1 MEQKTD
7 QEPDVE
13 VETQQIF
20 DRPHQASY
28 FIPGRVEGRPAQFL
42 LDTGCTTNLI
52 GKHVFDRLPEKIRT
66 CREEY
71 ARHGMLA
78 DGTRLPF
85 YGIIKLQIRL
95 RQVKTEE
102 VFIISQINEDAIL
115 GMPFLVERK
124 CAMDFQRPVLM
135 LNGQEVKCTD
145 RQGRLLAN
153 RIQAVRGEVIPP
165 ESEKTILCKVTARN
179 YCPVGLVEALPEGVP
194 LAASLNQPNDKGH
207 LLVRCLNP
215 SGQPIELR
223 SGTVIGTYTGVED
236 DEVND
241 SHLHTAVECSPTE
254 PSVPGHVK
262 NLFETARKNCD
273 TTEQEERLAGLLQ
286 KYSPVFSSGEEDMG
300 PTSLVEH
307 GIPVVPGTRP
317 IRQPP
322 HRLGPEK
329 EAEAERQV
337 QELLRKGLIEPASG
351 AWSSPV
357 VLVRKKDQSWRFCV
371 DYRRL
376 NAVTQQDAYLL
387 PRIDESLEALSGS
400 QFFTTLDLLS
410 GYWQVP
416 LDADAQEK
424 SAFATRSGLWKWK
437 VLPFGL
443 TSAPATFQ
451 RLMEQILRGLH
462 WKTALLY
469 LDDAIAISPDF
480 GSHLERLEEVLQRLQ
495 QARIKLKP
503 QKCELLQKEVRYLGH
518 IVSAEGIATDPAKI
532 EAIEEWPAPQNLRQL
547 QAFLGTAGYYRQYL
561 PDFATIAGPLHQLTS
576 KGVEW
581 CWDDCAQQAFDELR
595 KRLIEAPVLGY
606 PDPTLEYVL
615 DTDASDVGVGAV
627 LSQVQQGE
635 ERVIAYYSKTLTPAE
650 RNYCVTRRELLAV
663 VKAVKHFRPY
673 LYGQKFRLRTDHAS
687 LMWLCRRHEPSN
699 QIARWLEILSEFSY
713 TTEHRKGERHGNADG
728 LSRRNCIECRQCER
742 IERRDGGPSHSQI
755 EEELSGEAD
764 LQCAGTLQSRDERRG
779 GGLGYSENE
788 EEFNGEDD
796 LQDAGTLQEIARV
809 EPSTTP
815 ADLKKL
821 QTEGD
826 NPTSMMYQAI
836 QNDEPLTEEQ
846 LSLGSRELR
855 QLQQRRHALRIG
867 ASGLLEIRVCPQNKP
882 RWCIVCPTA
891 LRVTNIWQAHNMAH
905 SGISRTLS
913 RLQLAWYWP
922 GMTAE
927 VRRVVRSCEVC
938 QAAKGG
944 GTHAAG
950 GRQRLYAGRPWQK
963 VAVDLVGPMPETA
976 RGNRWI
982 LVLTD
987 HFTRWQDAIAI
998 PDATAPVVATALD
1011 ERVFCYLGL
1020 PEQIHTDQGAQFE
1033 SQLMAELCQL
1043 WKVEKTRTTPY
1054 HPQANGIVE
1063 RNNRLLGDSLRT
1075 MLIDR
1080 GQDEW
1085 DLLLPQ
1091 LIRAF
1096 RGTPHSATGETPNF
1110 LMLAVSFVFRT
1121 SCNICLHPQKPAP
1134 DISSS
1139 QT

>member
-66 CREEY
+66 RREEY

-85 YGIIKLQIRL
+85 YGIIKLEIRL

-165 ESEKTILCKVTARN
+165 ESEKTILCKVTSRN

-273 TTEQEERLAGLLQ
+273 TTEQEERLARLLQ

-300 PTSLVEH
+300 LTSLVEH

-376 NAVTQQDAYLL
+376 NAVTQQDAYPL

-451 RLMEQILRGLH
+451 RLMEQVLRGLH

-469 LDDAIAISPDF
+469 LDDVIVIAPDF
-480 GSHLERLEEVLQRLQ
+480 SSHLQRLEEVLQRLQ
-495 QARIKLKP
+495 GAGLKLKP
-503 QKCELLQKEVRYLGH
+503 QKCELLQKRVRYLGH
-518 IVSAEGIATDPAKI
+518 IVSADGIATDPEKI
-532 EAIEEWPAPQNLRQL
+532 EAIEEWPPPQNLKQL
-547 QAFLGTAGYYRQYL
+547 QAFLGTAGYYRQ
-561 PDFATIAGPLHQLTS
+561 
-576 KGVEW
+576 
-581 CWDDCAQQAFDELR
+581 
-595 KRLIEAPVLGY
+595 
-606 PDPTLEYVL
+606 
-615 DTDASDVGVGAV
+615 
-627 LSQVQQGE
+627 
-635 ERVIAYYSKTLTPAE
+635 
-650 RNYCVTRRELLAV
+650 
-663 VKAVKHFRPY
+663 
-673 LYGQKFRLRTDHAS
+673 
-687 LMWLCRRHEPSN
+687 
-699 QIARWLEILSEFSY
+699 
-713 TTEHRKGERHGNADG
+713 
-728 LSRRNCIECRQCER
+728 
-742 IERRDGGPSHSQI
+742 
-755 EEELSGEAD
+755 
-764 LQCAGTLQSRDERRG
+764 
-779 GGLGYSENE
+779 
-788 EEFNGEDD
+788 
-796 LQDAGTLQEIARV
+796 
-809 EPSTTP
+809 
-815 ADLKKL
+815 
-821 QTEGD
+821 
-826 NPTSMMYQAI
+826 
-836 QNDEPLTEEQ
+836 
-846 LSLGSRELR
+846 
-855 QLQQRRHALRIG
+855 
-867 ASGLLEIRVCPQNKP
+867 
-882 RWCIVCPTA
+882 
-891 LRVTNIWQAHNMAH
+891 
-905 SGISRTLS
+905 
-913 RLQLAWYWP
+913 
-922 GMTAE
+922 
-927 VRRVVRSCEVC
+927 
-938 QAAKGG
+938 
-944 GTHAAG
+944 
-950 GRQRLYAGRPWQK
+950 
-963 VAVDLVGPMPETA
+963 
-976 RGNRWI
+976 
-982 LVLTD
+982 
-987 HFTRWQDAIAI
+987 
-998 PDATAPVVATALD
+998 
-1011 ERVFCYLGL
+1011 
-1020 PEQIHTDQGAQFE
+1020 
-1033 SQLMAELCQL
+1033 
-1043 WKVEKTRTTPY
+1043 
-1054 HPQANGIVE
+1054 
-1063 RNNRLLGDSLRT
+1063 
-1075 MLIDR
+1075 
-1080 GQDEW
+1080 
-1085 DLLLPQ
+1085 
-1091 LIRAF
+1091 
-1096 RGTPHSATGETPNF
+1096 
-1110 LMLAVSFVFRT
+1110 
-1121 SCNICLHPQKPAP
+1121 
-1134 DISSS
+1134 
-1139 QT
+1139 